1 MQIIIRKLPYF
12 ILLLF
17 LFIDAG
23 AQVLV
28 HEEPRH
34 KQVFQDSRIRI
45 LNVLISP
52 GDTSLYHIHQ
62 TPSVFIFLS
71 NTEMGSQLK
80 GEKATT
86 GMNIDGRILYENL
99 APPHVRTHRVW
110 NMDNDTMHV
119 MDIELLFQ
127 DSGFVLAP
135 LKLPGLELEIDNNYV
150 RAYRRTLMN
159 DQEFSLKKQN
169 RPLIFVSLNDFQ
181 ARVEQNGKTLRQTLK
196 TGEFVTIQKG
206 DSFSL
211 KNAGDADSQFVLI
224 ELPVRF

>member
-1 MQIIIRKLPYF
+1 MQINFRSFPYF
-12 ILLLF
+12 LLLLF
-17 LFIDAG
+17 LFVDAE

-45 LNVLISP
+45 LNVLIPP

-86 GMNIDGRILYENL
+86 GMNVDGRILYENL

-110 NMDNDTMHV
+110 NMDNHTMHV

-127 DSGFVLAP
+127 ESGFVLAP
-135 LKLPGLELEIDNNYV
+135 LKLPGLELEIENSHM
-150 RAYRRTLMN
+150 RAYRRTLVN
-159 DQEFSLKKQN
+159 DQDFSLGKQDRSLILVSLSDFNALVKQN
-169 RPLIFVSLNDFQ
+169 R
-181 ARVEQNGKTLRQTLK
+181 KTLRRTMK

-224 ELPVRF
+224 ELPVR